1 MATSTDTAAG
11 VRMIALS
18 EIRHDQNVRQEL
30 LAEEV
35 DALAQSIALLGQL
48 TPVSV
53 RPDTENG
60 GYLLIAGHKRY
71 VALAQLGHTDIRAE
85 VRPDGETEAAERAAE
100 NVVRSALNPYEEA
113 IAVKAMLDRGLTE
126 DGAAQAL
133 GWPKQRVTARVKLLE
148 LPEQAQQLAGQGVI
162 PLSAVEQLRSICQ
175 VSPELLEA
183 VIAYLGD
190 GNEWAADRLTREPG
204 WVIDSALRNGS
215 SKVFAAHL
223 TQLDGYEIADL
234 RLGKKTEALLDEA
247 ATLHKQLDRHAYGA
261 PAVRF
266 TESDVDQARAAGVL
280 VEFENARPIIV
291 DRSLYR
297 ELSKEAIKRTVGD
310 LRARVA
316 EVAQERKAAKASGRP
331 DDPEAEAR
339 RERGRELRAIA
350 EQAHGANLDLGWG
363 LMNGLAAVDPAD
375 MAVAKFFVFALL
387 GADYDQ
393 SPYTQTG
400 DRVAEL
406 AARGV
411 RLVIEEFR
419 TDVTKTRKDG
429 TRGAVRIDYGDP
441 RQPAKPIAWL
451 WKFIDGAKTAGD
463 LYGRALVVIAAE
475 QYASRLVV
483 PQSQRHSPMR
493 WSSHKDQARKA
504 LAKVAGPHLPA
515 TIKQVEKAI
524 AMAHAEQE
532 NATRRRDPS
541 SRTPADGAG
550 EPEVGTVAEAGA
562 LEDDRIDVDPY
573 QDGLEDE
580 NLADA
585 RDMEDDLRGVAGVAG
600 PDGAA
605 GCDVNPGL

>member
-1 MATSTDTAAG
+1 M
-11 VRMIALS
+11 R
-18 EIRHDQNVRQEL
+18 
-30 LAEEV
+30 
-35 DALAQSIALLGQL
+35 
-48 TPVSV
+48 
-53 RPDTENG
+53 
-60 GYLLIAGHKRY
+60 
-71 VALAQLGHTDIRAE
+71 
-85 VRPDGETEAAERAAE
+85 
-100 NVVRSALNPYEEA
+100 
-113 IAVKAMLDRGLTE
+113 AMLDRGLSE

-148 LPEQAQQLAGQGVI
+148 LPEQAQQLTGQGVI
-162 PLSAVEQLRSICQ
+162 PLSAVEQLGSIGQ

-190 GNEWAADRLTREPG
+190 GNEWAAERVSREPG
-204 WVIDSALRNGS
+204 WVIDSALRDGS

-223 TQLDGYEIADL
+223 TQLDSYEIADL
-234 RLGKKTEALLDEA
+234 RLGKKTEGLLDEA
-247 ATLHKQLDRHAYGA
+247 ATLHKQLDRYAYGG
-261 PAVRF
+261 PSIRF

-297 ELSKEAIKRTVGD
+297 ELSKQAIKRTVED

-331 DDPEAEAR
+331 VDPEAEAR

-375 MAVAKFFVFALL
+375 MAVAKFFVFAVL

-400 DRVAEL
+400 ERVAEL

-429 TRGAVRIDYGDP
+429 SRGALRIDYGDP
-441 RQPAKPIAWL
+441 RKPEKPIAWL
-451 WKFIDGAKTAGD
+451 WKFIDGARTAGE

-483 PQSQRHSPMR
+483 PSSQQHSPTR
-493 WSSHKDQARKA
+493 WPSHKDHARKA
-504 LAKVAGPHLPA
+504 LAKLAGPYVPTTL
-515 TIKQVEKAI
+515 KQVEKAV
-524 AMAHAEQE
+524 AKAHSEHE
-532 NATRRRDPS
+532 KATS
-541 SRTPADGAG
+541 GRTSTSGRTGGVDEKPVVESADAD
-550 EPEVGTVAEAGA
+550 A
-562 LEDDRIDVDPY
+562 LD
-573 QDGLEDE
+573 DE
-580 NLADA
+580 NEVDERCGENL
-585 RDMEDDLRGVAGVAG
+585 
-600 PDGAA
+600 DGQVSAV
-605 GCDVNPGL
+605 DVEVCEVPM

>member
-1 MATSTDTAAG
+1 MATTTRSVAG
-11 VRMIALS
+11 VQMIALS
-18 EIRHDQNVRQEL
+18 KIRHDQNVRQEI

-53 RPDTENG
+53 RPDNENG
-60 GYLLIAGHKRY
+60 GYVLIAGHKRY
-71 VALAQLGHTDIRAE
+71 AALAQLGHTEIRAE
-85 VRPDGETEAAERAAE
+85 VRPDGESEAAERAAE

-148 LPEQAQQLAGQGVI
+148 LPEHAQQLTGQGVI
-162 PLSAVEQLRSICQ
+162 PLSAVEQLRSIGL
-175 VSPELLEA
+175 VSPKLLEA

-190 GNEWAADRLTREPG
+190 GNERAAERLAREPG
-204 WVIDSALRNGS
+204 WVIDSALRDGS

-223 TQLDGYEIADL
+223 TQLDTYEIADL

-247 ATLHKQLDRHAYGA
+247 ATLHKQLDRYAYGSA
-261 PAVRF
+261 TVRF

-280 VEFENARPIIV
+280 VEFENSRPIIV

-297 ELSKEAIKRTVGD
+297 ELSKEAIKRTVEE

-316 EVAQERKAAKASGRP
+316 EAAEQRKAAKASGRP
-331 DDPEAEAR
+331 VDPEAEAR

-350 EQAHGANLDLGWG
+350 EQAHGANVDLGWG
-363 LMNGLAAVDPAD
+363 LMNGLATVDPAD
-375 MAVAKFFVFALL
+375 MAVARFFVFAVL

-406 AARGV
+406 AARGI

-429 TRGAVRIDYGDP
+429 SRGALRIDYGDP
-441 RQPAKPIAWL
+441 RKPEKPIAWL
-451 WKFIDGAKTAGD
+451 WKFIVCRAGD
-463 LYGRALVVIAAE
+463 YAECVPGRRARARGWRSGARHNHS
-475 QYASRLVV
+475 ASRKASSWSGGRYRPGGVLVGAV
-483 PQSQRHSPMR
+483 RASAFSLR
-493 WSSHKDQARKA
+493 ARSA
-504 LAKVAGPHLPA
+504 C
-515 TIKQVEKAI
+515 T
-524 AMAHAEQE
+524 
-532 NATRRRDPS
+532 
-541 SRTPADGAG
+541 
-550 EPEVGTVAEAGA
+550 
-562 LEDDRIDVDPY
+562 
-573 QDGLEDE
+573 
-580 NLADA
+580 
-585 RDMEDDLRGVAGVAG
+585 
-600 PDGAA
+600 
-605 GCDVNPGL
+605 

>member
-1 MATSTDTAAG
+1 MAITTRSVAG
-11 VRMIALS
+11 VQMIALS
-18 EIRHDQNVRQEL
+18 EIRHDQNVRQEI

-53 RPDTENG
+53 RPDNENG
-60 GYLLIAGHKRY
+60 GYVLIAGHKRY
-71 VALAQLGHTDIRAE
+71 AALAQLGHTEIRAE
-85 VRPDGETEAAERAAE
+85 VRPDSESEAAERAAE

-113 IAVKAMLDRGLTE
+113 IAVKAMLDRGLSE

-133 GWPKQRVTARVKLLE
+133 GWPKQRVTARVRLLE
-148 LPEQAQQLAGQGVI
+148 LPEQAQQLTGQGVI
-162 PLSAVEQLRSICQ
+162 PLSAVEQLRTIGQ

-183 VIAYLGD
+183 VIGYLGD
-190 GNEWAADRLTREPG
+190 GNEWAAERLAREPG
-204 WVIDSALRNGS
+204 WVIDSALRSGS

-223 TQLDGYEIADL
+223 TQLDSYEIADL
-234 RLGKKTEALLDEA
+234 RLGKRTEALLDEA
-247 ATLHKQLDRHAYGA
+247 ATLHKQLDRYAYGA
-261 PAVRF
+261 PSIRF
-266 TESDVDQARAAGVL
+266 TESDGDQARAAGVL

-297 ELSKEAIKRTVGD
+297 ELSKQAIKRTVED

-316 EVAQERKAAKASGRP
+316 DVAQERKAAKASGRSV
-331 DDPEAEAR
+331 DPEAEAR
-339 RERGRELRAIA
+339 REHGRQLRAIA

-363 LMNGLAAVDPAD
+363 LMNGLATVDPAD
-375 MAVAKFFVFALL
+375 MAVAKFFVFAVL

-429 TRGAVRIDYGDP
+429 SRGALRIDYGDP
-441 RQPAKPIAWL
+441 RKPEKPIAWL
-451 WKFIDGAKTAGD
+451 WKFIDGAKTAGE

-483 PQSQRHSPMR
+483 PSSQQHSPIR
-493 WSSHKDQARKA
+493 WPSHKDHARKA
-504 LAKVAGPHLPA
+504 LAKLAGPHLPV
-515 TIKQVEKAI
+515 TLKQVEKAV
-524 AMAHAEQE
+524 AKAHSEQE
-532 NATRRRDPS
+532 KTTGGHTTT
-541 SRTPADGAG
+541 SRAAGGVDETSVAEPADAD
-550 EPEVGTVAEAGA
+550 A
-562 LEDDRIDVDPY
+562 LDDELVVDER
-573 QDGLEDE
+573 GDE
-580 NLADA
+580 NL
-585 RDMEDDLRGVAGVAG
+585 DDQVPDVDFEAGEV
-600 PDGAA
+600 PM
-605 GCDVNPGL
+605 

>member
-1 MATSTDTAAG
+1 MATSTDTVSG
-11 VRMIALS
+11 VQMIALS

-60 GYLLIAGHKRY
+60 RYLLIAGHKRY
-71 VALAQLGHTDIRAE
+71 AALAQLGHTEIRAE
-85 VRPDGETEAAERAAE
+85 VRPDGESEAAERAAE

-113 IAVKAMLDRGLTE
+113 VAVKAMLDRGLSQ

-133 GWPKQRVTARVKLLE
+133 GWPKARVTARVKLLD

-162 PLSAVEQLRSICQ
+162 PLSAVEQLRSIGQ

-190 GNEWAADRLTREPG
+190 GNEWAAERLSREPG
-204 WVIDSALRNGS
+204 WVIDSALRSGS

-223 TQLDGYEIADL
+223 TQLDSYEVADL

-247 ATLHKQLDRHAYGA
+247 ATLHKQLDRYAYGA
-261 PAVRF
+261 PTVRF

-297 ELSKEAIKRTVGD
+297 ELSKHAIKRTVED

-316 EVAQERKAAKASGRP
+316 EVAQERKAARASGRSV
-331 DDPEAEAR
+331 DPEAEAR
-339 RERGRELRAIA
+339 RERGRQMRAIA

-363 LMNGLAAVDPAD
+363 LMNGLAAVDPGD
-375 MAVAKFFVFALL
+375 MAVAKFFVFAVL

-400 DRVAEL
+400 ERVAEL

-429 TRGAVRIDYGDP
+429 SRGALRIDYGDP
-441 RQPAKPIAWL
+441 RKAEKPVAWL
-451 WKFIDGAKTAGD
+451 WKFIDGAKSAGE

-475 QYASRLVV
+475 KYASRLVV
-483 PQSQRHSPMR
+483 PSSQQHSPMR
-493 WSSHKDQARKA
+493 WSSHKDHARKA
-504 LAKVAGPHLPA
+504 LAKLAGPHLPA
-515 TIKQVEKAI
+515 TLKQVEKAVVK
-524 AMAHAEQE
+524 AHSEQQ
-532 NATRRRDPS
+532 NATSGGRSTSRAAGGVGEQPVAESADADALDDEFGVDERRNESLDDQVP
-541 SRTPADGAG
+541 DVDL
-550 EPEVGTVAEAGA
+550 EVGEVP
-562 LEDDRIDVDPY
+562 I
-573 QDGLEDE
+573 
-580 NLADA
+580 
-585 RDMEDDLRGVAGVAG
+585 
-600 PDGAA
+600 
-605 GCDVNPGL
+605 

>member
-1 MATSTDTAAG
+1 MATITDTVAG

-18 EIRHDQNVRQEL
+18 AIRHDQNVRQEL
-30 LAEEV
+30 HAEEV

-60 GYLLIAGHKRY
+60 RYLLIAGHKRY
-71 VALAQLGHTDIRAE
+71 AALAQLGHTEIRAE
-85 VRPDGETEAAERAAE
+85 VRPDGESEAAERAAE

-113 IAVKAMLDRGLTE
+113 VAVRAMLDRGLSE

-133 GWPKQRVTARVKLLE
+133 GWPKARITARVKLLE
-148 LPEQAQQLAGQGVI
+148 LPEEAQQLTGQGVI
-162 PLSAVEQLRSICQ
+162 PLSAVEQLRSIGQ

-190 GNEWAADRLTREPG
+190 GNELAAERLAREPG
-204 WVIDSALRNGS
+204 WVIDSALRNSS

-223 TQLDGYEIADL
+223 TQLDSYEIADL
-234 RLGKKTEALLDEA
+234 RLGKKTEVLLDEA
-247 ATLHKQLDRHAYGA
+247 ATLHKQLDRYAYGA
-261 PAVRF
+261 PSVRF

-280 VEFENARPIIV
+280 VEFENARLIIV

-297 ELSKEAIKRTVGD
+297 ELSKQAIKRTVED

-316 EVAQERKAAKASGRP
+316 DVAQERKAAKASGRP
-331 DDPEAEAR
+331 VDPEAEAR
-339 RERGRELRAIA
+339 RERGRQMRAIA

-375 MAVAKFFVFALL
+375 TAVAKFFVFAVL

-429 TRGAVRIDYGDP
+429 TRGALRIDYGDP
-441 RQPAKPIAWL
+441 RKPEQPIAWL
-451 WKFIDGAKTAGD
+451 WKFIDGAKTAGE

-483 PQSQRHSPMR
+483 PQSQQHSPIR
-493 WSSHKDQARKA
+493 WSSHKDHARKA
-504 LAKVAGPHLPA
+504 LAKLVLPHLPA
-515 TIKQVEKAI
+515 TLKQVEKAV
-524 AMAHAEQE
+524 AKAHAEHQS
-532 NATRRRDPS
+532 TTSRRMSVDRPAAGGGPVVE
-541 SRTPADGAG
+541 PADADELDVDAMQEEELYDLVADD
-550 EPEVGTVAEAGA
+550 EPVDVGGTV
-562 LEDDRIDVDPY
+562 
-573 QDGLEDE
+573 
-580 NLADA
+580 
-585 RDMEDDLRGVAGVAG
+585 G
-600 PDGAA
+600 PDGTVYSDA
-605 GCDVNPGL
+605 DPGL